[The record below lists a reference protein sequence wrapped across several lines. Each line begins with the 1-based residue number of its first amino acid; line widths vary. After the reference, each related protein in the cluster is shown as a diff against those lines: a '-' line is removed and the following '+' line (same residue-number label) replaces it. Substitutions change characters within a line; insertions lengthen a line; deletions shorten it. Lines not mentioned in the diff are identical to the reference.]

1 MSTVNAFTPKGKTY
15 LVSTSDVQVITQDN
29 VIAVSYRIVNV
40 TAGTVYLGFKAA
52 DPTGAAVS
60 VGTVAAPTAG
70 SPVNNTIGFLS
81 GSIEVVSLPPNV
93 WLKADTANS
102 LLITPGVGL

>member
-29 VIAVSYRIVNV
+29 VISVSYRVVNL
-40 TAGTVYLGFKAA
+40 ASATVYLGFKAA

-70 SPVNNTIGFLS
+70 SPVNNTIGFLA

-93 WLKADTANS
+93 WLKADTATS
-102 LLITPGVGL
+102 LLITPGEGI